1 MIRTLEMPLTTLRP
15 REPLANHRAARLLLC
30 VQQHNPSS
38 QLPHR
43 RSVNVCLV
51 WPRVQECDYSTGHQ
65 TGTTM
70 DEAHSAAVLW
80 AAPLGSAMIDD
91 IRQQHDFAIIT
102 HTK

>member
-1 MIRTLEMPLTTLRP
+1 MIRTLEMPLTLRP
-15 REPLANHRAARLLLC
+15 HEPLANHHGARLLLC

-43 RSVNVCLV
+43 RSGNVCLV

-70 DEAHSAAVLW
+70 DEDVEPSTHSATVLW
-80 AAPLGSAMIDD
+80 SFGPLGSSTWQRDN
-91 IRQQHDFAIIT
+91 R
-102 HTK
+102 